1 MNKAAPCHVSLIA
14 KNWVIKK
21 VVSPNSK
28 IQNNLSRVPYPPTP
42 SCPTRSSNSVVVAVK
57 LVARNS
63 VDAARITD
71 ERGGECARW
80 SPCTGGLAV
89 SDSAHAVV
97 PYTAATAAAI
107 GLRRFKL
114 GIRPDHMDPR
124 GFLSRPSS
132 CWIRFIE
139 ADGLGRCWGAAE
151 LLAGSISEGTTRGDP
166 SRLDDARAAVIL
178 NAPTHA
184 CLTCCWRNTLC
195 WRLS

>member
-1 MNKAAPCHVSLIA
+1 MWWILPSPPRALPRRRIA
-14 KNWVIKK
+14 CGGSYPLGCC
-21 VVSPNSK
+21 SPS
-28 IQNNLSRVPYPPTP
+28 SAVH
-42 SCPTRSSNSVVVAVK
+42 TRSSNSVVVAVK

-63 VDAARITD
+63 VDAAGVTD
-71 ERGGECARW
+71 ERGGECACW
-80 SPCTGGLAV
+80 SPCTRGLAA

-107 GLRRFKL
+107 GLRRFKV
-114 GIRPDHMDPR
+114 GIRPDHMDR
-124 GFLSRPSS
+124 GFLFRPSS

-151 LLAGSISEGTTRGDP
+151 LLAGSISEGTTRGAP

-184 CLTCCWRNTLC
+184 YLTCCWRNTLC